1 MLKEFNHTDIALIPK
16 IDNPSSVH
24 HFRPISLINFNYK
37 IISKILS
44 NRFKPL
50 IHKIISPTQS
60 AFLKGRS
67 IHNNTILAHEG
78 FHTMKQKKGN
88 GGLMA
93 LKLDMEKAF
102 DSMEWNFLLKIFKLL
117 GFNPIWINWISQ
129 CLSTSSFSILLDGA
143 PYVKFVP
150 MRGLKQGDPL
160 YPFLFIL
167 GLEILSR
174 LLMKE
179 ESMGILHG
187 IKWQD

>member
-150 MRGLKQGDPL
+150 MRGLRQGDPL
-160 YPFLFIL
+160 SPSFSYLV
-167 GLEILSR
+167 
-174 LLMKE
+174 
-179 ESMGILHG
+179 
-187 IKWQD
+187 